1 MKPSPQKFTV
11 VALALLLQSALAFAQ
26 NIDPLLQQA
35 ETLLSAGKATEATQL
50 LAPLQA
56 QQNKDARVA
65 YLYGASLLE
74 SNRAAEAIAP
84 LKQALALNPLFA
96 AARLDLGRAH
106 FAVGNFDEAKSAFIT
121 AKYQNPPAA
130 AQQAIDYHLAEIERG
145 GSANNISANAYSSA
159 TVGRDSNVSG
169 GLKDGQIFLLDLDK
183 GIETPFPVD
192 KNNLKASDAY
202 VSYNVGANL
211 RLALDYDMA
220 LFANADVQKRE
231 NNTLRIF
238 DSVNGVLNLGLE
250 KNLGQSNFK
259 ISGNFG
265 RGILD
270 YANLRRNNG
279 GTFEWRY
286 DISRLDQLTFYAQAG
301 RVRFYPQAYRDYDVN
316 QRLFGLSWFTVSEAA
331 GNPGF
336 STSLN
341 YGEETA
347 QGNLFDGNKRSL
359 GARFSGQIGVATSLI
374 AAVGL
379 GYSRDQFD
387 RERFINFSTKPGVIP
402 VAVVRRDNK
411 VDFNMGLT
419 WVPEL
424 NWSVR
429 PNFTYTRATSNNS
442 IYEFTRNDISLSVR
456 RDFR

>member
-286 DISRLDQLTFYAQAG
+286 DISRLDQLTFYAQAW
-301 RVRFYPQAYRDYDVN
+301 RVRFYPQAYRDYDV
-316 QRLFGLSWFTVSEAA
+316 
-331 GNPGF
+331 
-336 STSLN
+336 
-341 YGEETA
+341 
-347 QGNLFDGNKRSL
+347 
-359 GARFSGQIGVATSLI
+359 
-374 AAVGL
+374 
-379 GYSRDQFD
+379 
-387 RERFINFSTKPGVIP
+387 
-402 VAVVRRDNK
+402 
-411 VDFNMGLT
+411 
-419 WVPEL
+419 
-424 NWSVR
+424 
-429 PNFTYTRATSNNS
+429 
-442 IYEFTRNDISLSVR
+442 
-456 RDFR
+456 